1 MFVRPWFKFFCFW
14 LLIPIVTGCS
24 STTVNSEKLT
34 IGVISYGEEAV
45 SVEKYQ
51 QLQEYLAKE
60 TNSIVELEP
69 AYNELQ
75 ALEQIRRNNWSIVFA
90 PPGLAAVAIGQEM
103 YLPIFPLA
111 KVSSLER
118 SVFVVPEDSQI
129 NQISQLANQIVA
141 LGQPGSAAGYY
152 LPLYDLYGLTLAK
165 IIFAPTPEQLLNLL
179 AQGKAA
185 AGALSENEFELYRNK
200 FSGTKF
206 RVFRTSRWIPAGVV
220 LIGPTVERN
229 QQENIK
235 TVMSQAPS
243 ELVSDA
249 GYVLDAKI
257 PDYQE
262 FIKLVNKVQPI
273 ETQVNKQPAVLVLP
287 QKASGN

>member
-14 LLIPIVTGCS
+14 LLIPILAGCN
-24 STTVNSEKLT
+24 STTVNSEKIT
-34 IGVISYGEEAV
+34 IGVIGYGEEVV
-45 SVEKYQ
+45 SVAKYQ

-60 TNSIVELEP
+60 TNSIIELEP

-118 SVFVVPEDSQI
+118 SVFVVREDSQI

-179 AQGKAA
+179 AQGKAV
-185 AGALSENEFELYRNK
+185 AGALSENEFERYRNK

-206 RVFRTSRWIPAGVV
+206 RVFHTSRWIPAGVV
-220 LIGPTVERN
+220 LVGPTVERN

-273 ETQVNKQPAVLVLP
+273 ETQVNKQPAVLVVP
-287 QKASGN
+287 

>member
-1 MFVRPWFKFFCFW
+1 MLVRPWFKFFCFW
-14 LLIPIVTGCS
+14 LLIPILAGCN
-24 STTVNSEKLT
+24 STTVNTEKLT
-34 IGVISYGEEAV
+34 IGVIGYGEEAV
-45 SVEKYQ
+45 SVAKYQ
-51 QLQEYLAKE
+51 QLQEYLAQE

-118 SVFVVPEDSQI
+118 SVFVVREDSQI

-179 AQGKAA
+179 AQGKAV
-185 AGALSENEFELYRNK
+185 AGALSENEFERYRNK
-200 FSGTKF
+200 FSETKF
-206 RVFRTSRWIPAGVV
+206 RVFHTSRWIPAGVV
-220 LIGPTVERN
+220 LIGPTVDRN

-273 ETQVNKQPAVLVLP
+273 ETQVNKQPAVLVVP
-287 QKASGN
+287 

>member
-14 LLIPIVTGCS
+14 LLIPILAGCN
-24 STTVNSEKLT
+24 STTVNSEKIT
-34 IGVISYGEEAV
+34 VGVIGYGEEVV
-45 SVEKYQ
+45 SVAKYQ

-118 SVFVVPEDSQI
+118 SVFVVREDSQI

-179 AQGKAA
+179 AQGKAV
-185 AGALSENEFELYRNK
+185 AGALSENEFERYRNK

-206 RVFRTSRWIPAGVV
+206 RVFHTSRWIPAGVV
-220 LIGPTVERN
+220 LVGPTVERN

-273 ETQVNKQPAVLVLP
+273 ETQVNKQPAVLVVP
-287 QKASGN
+287 